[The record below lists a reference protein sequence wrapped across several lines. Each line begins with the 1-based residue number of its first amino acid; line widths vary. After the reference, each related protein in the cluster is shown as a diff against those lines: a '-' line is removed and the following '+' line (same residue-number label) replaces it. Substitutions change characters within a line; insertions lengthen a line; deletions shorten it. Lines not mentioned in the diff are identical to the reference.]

1 MTGLPPVSS
10 SPLAYEGSIAIPYI
24 IRNFAPTTANNTF
37 AVPTLWID
45 PLDGLAWILLGKAL
59 GVADWALIA
68 SAEGDITSIY
78 TPDGNT
84 ALPLA
89 GVINF
94 LNGTGMNITSVN
106 DSNNITF
113 NSIGGGFSW
122 TDVTAATQTLAPG
135 NGYVADGSSQI
146 AFSLPA
152 TAAFG
157 DSYSIVGL
165 GTGGWTISQ
174 GAGQSIIVGNVTST
188 TGVGGS
194 VSSTLQSDCIVL
206 LCVTANTTFKM
217 IDSTG
222 NLTVV

>member
-68 SAEGDITSIY
+68 SAEGDITSIH

-84 ALPLA
+84 AVPAA
-89 GVINF
+89 GIINF

-106 DSNNITF
+106 ASNNITF

-135 NGYVADGSSQI
+135 NGYVADRSSQI

-165 GTGGWTISQ
+165 GSGGWTISQ
-174 GAGQSIIVGNVTST
+174 GAGQSIIMGNVTTTVT
-188 TGVGGS
+188 TGS
-194 VSSTLQSDCIVL
+194 ITSTLQSDCITL
-206 LCVTANTTFKM
+206 LCVVANTTFKM
-217 IDSTG
+217 IESTG